1 MRCIDVARRG
11 NGVCFDT
18 VRAIC
23 RIHALPDLT
32 HVCLVDS
39 LEVFLFQA
47 WLGPSLEDGKDFP
60 KNVALTLGASSITPF
75 LPWGARPRLNAAPL
89 MMMCNPQT
97 GQREQKLAY
106 STTMTAE
113 IPTCPLPPLVRSRSA
128 PISTQQWVLLSSSM
142 SLLFPILLFSF
153 PPSLPAIWSVRSP
166 CAARPQSTDRS
177 VFFFPFS
184 Q

>member
-1 MRCIDVARRG
+1 MRCIDVPRRG

-47 WLGPSLEDGKDFP
+47 RLGPSLEDGKDSP
-60 KNVALTLGASSITPF
+60 KNAALTLRASSITPF
-75 LPWGARPRLNAAPL
+75 LPWGARPRLIAAPL

-97 GQREQKLAY
+97 GRREKKLAY
-106 STTMTAE
+106 STTMRAE
-113 IPTCPLPPLVRSRSA
+113 IPTCPLPPLVRGSSA

-153 PPSLPAIWSVRSP
+153 PPLATSDLVGSIPVRRPPAKHRQE
-166 CAARPQSTDRS
+166 R
-177 VFFFPFS
+177 FLFPP
-184 Q
+184 